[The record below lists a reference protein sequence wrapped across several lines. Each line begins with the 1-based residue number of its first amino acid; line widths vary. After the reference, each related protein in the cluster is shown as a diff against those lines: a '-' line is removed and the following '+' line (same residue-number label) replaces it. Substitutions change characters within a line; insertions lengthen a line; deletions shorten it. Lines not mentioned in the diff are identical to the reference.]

1 MAKLKKT
8 IGNLCII
15 FVSVFV
21 ALLVCEI
28 AARITLNPV
37 DYLSPKLISDDVL
50 GIKLPPG
57 SSGHDAWGFRNK
69 EIVKTADIVAIG
81 DSHTYGNTARMSE
94 SWPSVLEKLT
104 GKKTYNLGMGGYG
117 PNQYAY
123 LFETKALSLK
133 PHTIICAIYMGDDF
147 DNAFELTYGLD
158 HWKYLRT
165 PEFPPL
171 DTWDIWEIERNIS
184 FNKKI
189 RNWFSRNSMIYRLTV
204 HGIFQRTKGK
214 YQIRHAETLYKGTT
228 TLISQNENIEEA
240 FIPKGLLDNLNQ
252 ESPQVREGMRITK
265 TILKNMN
272 DSCLTKNISF
282 IVIIIPTKES
292 VFSKYILNNNQ
303 MPLHNVLTSLI
314 ANETLARESLISFF
328 NKENIEYIDMLQ
340 AMQDAVTTERLYAY
354 TAADMHPNNNGY
366 RVIAETI
373 GKHLGNKS
381 RDE

>member
-94 SWPSVLEKLT
+94 SWPSVLENLT

-123 LFETKALSLK
+123 LFESKALSLK
-133 PHTIICAIYMGDDF
+133 PQTIICAIYMGDDF

-171 DTWDIWEIERNIS
+171 DTWDIWERDRNLS

-189 RNWFSRNSMIYRLTV
+189 RNWLSSNSMIYRLTI
-204 HGIFQRTKGK
+204 HGVFQRAKGK
-214 YQIRHAETLYKGTT
+214 YQIQHAATLYEDTT
-228 TLISQNENIEEA
+228 TLLLKDKNIEEA
-240 FIPKGLLDNLNQ
+240 FRPRRLLDNLNQ
-252 ESPQVREGMRITK
+252 ESPRVREGMRITK

-272 DSCLTKNISF
+272 NVCIAQNISF
-282 IVIIIPTKES
+282 IVVIIPTKES
-292 VFSKYILNNNQ
+292 VFSKYILSNDQ
-303 MPLHNVLTSLI
+303 MPLHNILAPLI
-314 ANETLARESLISFF
+314 ANETSARESLIDYF

-340 AMQDAVTTERLYAY
+340 PMQNAVTTERLYAY

-373 GKHLGNKS
+373 VKYLGNK
-381 RDE
+381 